1 MKEINIGSW
10 KVALPIIQGG
20 MGVGVSLSN
29 LASAVANEGGIG
41 VISAA
46 GVGFREKDFYSNFLE
61 ANIRALKKEIRLAR
75 SKTKGFL
82 GVNIMVAMSNFSD
95 MVKTAIEEKIDFI
108 FSGAGLPLDLPK
120 YHIEGSKTKLVPIIS
135 SAKAARIITKIWL
148 DRYDY
153 LPDAFVVEGP
163 KAGGHLGFKYKD
175 LLNKQIDIKDICL
188 DVKKTLTPFENEKNA
203 NIPVFAA
210 GGIYTGK
217 DIYEVQKLG
226 IDGVQMA
233 TRFVTTEE
241 CDAALEFK
249 NTYINAKE
257 EDIVLIK
264 SPVGMPG
271 RAIKNEYIE
280 QVNKGDKKPF
290 ACPYHCIKTCDYKD
304 TPYCI
309 SLALINAQKGN
320 LKHGFAFA
328 GTNAHRADKIVKVS
342 ELVNNLKLEYQKAKE
357 SDI

>member
-1 MKEINIGSW
+1 
-10 KVALPIIQGG
+10 
-20 MGVGVSLSN
+20 
-29 LASAVANEGGIG
+29 
-41 VISAA
+41 
-46 GVGFREKDFYSNFLE
+46 
-61 ANIRALKKEIRLAR
+61 
-75 SKTKGFL
+75 
-82 GVNIMVAMSNFSD
+82 
-95 MVKTAIEEKIDFI
+95 
-108 FSGAGLPLDLPK
+108 
-120 YHIEGSKTKLVPIIS
+120 
-135 SAKAARIITKIWL
+135 
-148 DRYDY
+148 
-153 LPDAFVVEGP
+153 
-163 KAGGHLGFKYKD
+163 
-175 LLNKQIDIKDICL
+175 
-188 DVKKTLTPFENEKNA
+188 
-203 NIPVFAA
+203 
-210 GGIYTGK
+210 
-217 DIYEVQKLG
+217 
-226 IDGVQMA
+226 MA